1 MLCGYVSADRQ
12 CGDGGFTTT
21 GKLDQDM
28 IQHHN
33 DMAVVL
39 PFDIFLKF
47 ADVGM
52 GYADIVARAIEYR
65 KSQIIKYHHLGIP
78 V

>member
-1 MLCGYVSADRQ
+1 MFVVNFNCLPMFPY
-12 CGDGGFTTT
+12 
-21 GKLDQDM
+21 
-28 IQHHN
+28 N

-39 PFDIFLKF
+39 PFDLFLKC
-47 ADVGM
+47 ADAGM

-65 KSQIIKYHHLGIP
+65 KSQIIKYHDLGIP